1 MKRIHNCLLV
11 ACLLVCMCLPT
22 AALSLPG
29 DEVQADVLA
38 RYTETFD
45 ENTAVAA
52 EKDGSFTVTARD
64 GANLTVSVKTGVLP
78 EGARLM
84 VIAVPE
90 GEDAYRWFSSVLDK
104 GRLQAYALY
113 FIKDGERLDFEG
125 ELELSVT
132 KPAKM
137 ANPLMYRVS
146 PDGAVQELPF
156 ETQNELLHIITKYE
170 TPYIV
175 IADAAGP
182 SAIPK
187 TGGSG
192 FSGWLMAAGIASL
205 TLVALRK
212 QHTIRT
218 KKENV
223 KWN

>member
-1 MKRIHNCLLV
+1 M
-11 ACLLVCMCLPT
+11 
-22 AALSLPG
+22 
-29 DEVQADVLA
+29 
-38 RYTETFD
+38 
-45 ENTAVAA
+45 
-52 EKDGSFTVTARD
+52 
-64 GANLTVSVKTGVLP
+64 
-78 EGARLM
+78 
-84 VIAVPE
+84 E

-104 GRLQAYALY
+104 GRLQAYTLY

-132 KPAKM
+132 KPAEM

-156 ETQNELLHIITKYE
+156 ETQNGLLHIITKYE

-175 IADAAGP
+175 IVDDAGP

-187 TGGSG
+187 TGGAG

-205 TLVALRK
+205 TLIALRK